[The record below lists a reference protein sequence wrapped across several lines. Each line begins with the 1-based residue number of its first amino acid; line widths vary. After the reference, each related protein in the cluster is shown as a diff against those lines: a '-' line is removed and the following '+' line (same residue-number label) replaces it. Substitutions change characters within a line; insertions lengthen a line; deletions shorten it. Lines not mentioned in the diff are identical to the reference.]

1 MSHCPVVPC
10 SKDRIHF
17 SLRCTARYD
26 TVLWGNA
33 RYCEPSLSLVKDKQ
47 LPLQL
52 WLRMLPFQWQ
62 NKQIVIILAYIA
74 QRHTNEW
81 GIYTEPVVKPV
92 WCIIRQECVLS
103 RACMCR
109 TYKKRELKKFWID
122 NQQTELKKW
131 SHVWGLAVAVIPLS
145 LSLLS
150 LFSSL
155 SLSLSLSSLSL
166 CVCVCVDTGVGFSP
180 PRELRRN
187 ISLPLLASR
196 RMGGRCYWRLSPHQ
210 ASTLSML

>member
-1 MSHCPVVPC
+1 MGQCE
-10 SKDRIHF
+10 
-17 SLRCTARYD
+17 
-26 TVLWGNA
+26 VLW
-33 RYCEPSLSLVKDKQ
+33 PSLSLVKDKQ

-150 LFSSL
+150 LFSL
-155 SLSLSLSSLSL
+155 SLSLSLFSLSV
-166 CVCVCVDTGVGFSP
+166 CVCVCWHRSGIQPTQRATEEYFTSTSGVSENGWTLLLTTISP
-180 PRELRRN
+180 P
-187 ISLPLLASR
+187 
-196 RMGGRCYWRLSPHQ
+196 G
-210 ASTLSML
+210 